1 MERGRITVKNRKST
15 NEQVGREQQSYLS
28 MSDEFVHLLIK
39 LQSQNCYNHFRYLD
53 FLGPY
58 LELVEVKGQSLF
70 VRMSQNV
77 TFYYHFGTDI
87 TGELCDFKGT
97 QLQRKI

>member
-1 MERGRITVKNRKST
+1 MERGWITVKNRKST

-28 MSDEFVHLLIK
+28 MSDEFAHLLIK
-39 LQSQNCYNHFRYLD
+39 LQSQNFYNHFRYLD

-77 TFYYHFGTDI
+77 TFYYHFAADI
-87 TGELCDFKGT
+87 IGELCDFKGT